1 MTLPDILIFLIIPLG
16 IFFLLAVVIVFHLK
30 NYRLEG
36 DFSVK
41 ALEIFL
47 AVSAVMVLAII
58 FTFFSIDWNAL
69 SPSDFFEN
77 IGGVSSSQY

>member
-1 MTLPDILIFLIIPLG
+1 MTLPDLLIFLVIPLG

-41 ALEIFL
+41 ALEVFL
-47 AVSAVMVLAII
+47 AVSGVMILAII
-58 FTFFSIDWNAL
+58 FTFFSIDWNVL

-77 IGGVSSSQY
+77 IRGVSSSQY